1 LRSVTN
7 DRSRSSLVAVI
18 VLGVLATVVL
28 AWDVFLAGRI
38 AQQRGVPRE
47 VAALSG
53 LAALL
58 IAPALVIAVATSS
71 TLTSRSVSGVAWIWP
86 ATVAIFVLQSLYA
99 TIRRLVS
106 PWIGVPIAAYDL
118 LLMAVAATRYMGGGG
133 GSPPAWA
140 LALAAAHT
148 TALGALVGPW
158 VLSSPYALL
167 VPLVAPAFPPRW
179 RMSRPVRLVLAAHA
193 GAWVIATALWLPYAT
208 AAVHSSDRYT
218 TGTMPARPGGD
229 FSIGLRLLPA
239 LDAPPA
245 PPDLRNDLALLD
257 TTGAEIVSVVV
268 NPGGAHRQTLDSL
281 ARVFDPLRR
290 DSTILIVTLGYP
302 DNAAATYRLDP
313 PAYRAARV
321 ADAERI
327 AHELHPD
334 YLVLAD
340 EPYGRGARA
349 LGRLPVSAWVKYLTA
364 AARAVHAVDPRIK
377 TGIAAAA
384 FDARDSALYQWA
396 AAPGSPIDAVGF
408 TLFPTFGGAESLDA
422 RMRIADRWMLRQ
434 PSPPKEQWVFAAG
447 GNPAAHGEDA
457 QAQAVW
463 GEVTWAANHPAIK
476 GVIVADAADYEMITG
491 LRAASGRLRPA
502 TDMVIRATREAKTSD

>member
-1 LRSVTN
+1 
-7 DRSRSSLVAVI
+7 VI
-18 VLGVLATVVL
+18 VLGVLAAVVL
-28 AWDVFLAGRI
+28 AWDVFLAGHI

-58 IAPALVIAVATSS
+58 VAPALVIAVATSS

-86 ATVAIFVLQSLYA
+86 VTVAIFVLQSLYA
-99 TIRRLVS
+99 TMRRLVT

-140 LALAAAHT
+140 VALAAAHT
-148 TALGALVGPW
+148 TAVGALVGPW
-158 VLSSPYALL
+158 ALSSPYALL

-179 RMSRPVRLVLAAHA
+179 RISRPVRFVLAVQA
-193 GAWVIATALWLPYAT
+193 GAWVVATGLWLPYAA
-208 AAVHSSDRYT
+208 AAVRSYDRYSAET
-218 TGTMPARPGGD
+218 LPARPGGD
-229 FSIGLRLLPA
+229 FSVGLRLLPA
-239 LDAPPA
+239 LDAPPS
-245 PPDLRNDLALLD
+245 PLDLRNDLALLD

-268 NPGGAHRQTLDSL
+268 NPDGAHRQTLDSL

-302 DNAAATYRLDP
+302 DNAGTAYRLDP

-321 ADAERI
+321 ADVERI

-340 EPYGRGARA
+340 EPYGLGARA
-349 LGRLPVSAWVKYLTA
+349 LGRLRVLEWIKYLNA
-364 AARAVHAVDPRIK
+364 AALAVHTADPRIK
-377 TGIAAAA
+377 TGIAASSY
-384 FDARDSALYQWA
+384 DARDSALYQWA

-408 TLFPTFGGAESLDA
+408 TFFPTFGGAVSLDA
-422 RMRIADRWMLRQ
+422 RMQIADRWMQRLPAPQ
-434 PSPPKEQWVFAAG
+434 KEQWIFAAG

-457 QAQAVW
+457 QARAVW
-463 GEVTWAANHPAIK
+463 GEVVWGASHAAIK
-476 GVIVADAADYEMITG
+476 GVIVADAADYNTITG

-502 TDMVIRATREAKTSD
+502 ADMVARASREAKNSQ